1 MPWLLSF
8 YVCRILIRK
17 GMTKL
22 RQIMQIAWENKCIVI
37 LSFNGFSK
45 VILNPW
51 VSFRFLPCIF
61 NFSKRNEIWALGKEM
76 QNVSFA
82 IVKYA
87 ITRIS
92 SRKVYNKANVSVIHQ
107 NISGNCKRTFMNLHQ
122 FFSSWQIIAQVMY
135 IGIIWYQVSQF

>member
-51 VSFRFLPCIF
+51 VSFRFLSCIFF
-61 NFSKRNEIWALGKEM
+61 NFSKRNTKFELLVKKCKMWVLRLWNMRSRVFQAGRYIIKRMFPLFTKISVE
-76 QNVSFA
+76 
-82 IVKYA
+82 IVKEHLWIY
-87 ITRIS
+87 TNS
-92 SRKVYNKANVSVIHQ
+92 SVADR
-107 NISGNCKRTFMNLHQ
+107 
-122 FFSSWQIIAQVMY
+122 
-135 IGIIWYQVSQF
+135 